1 MVKKIMISVDEDVLN
16 RVEECANDMG
26 LNRSAFFTMCA
37 SEFINARTALPKARE
52 ELTASF
58 NELLDALNDK
68 FKK

>member
-37 SEFINARTALPKARE
+37 SEFINARNALPKARE
-52 ELTASF
+52 ELMASF
-58 NELLDALNDK
+58 NDLFNSMSDK